1 MPTIHLHLGSQA
13 LTIVKKSHY
22 NLCLA
27 KIVEADG
34 RDAKENVFA
43 IQSKNLLSQ
52 TTIQWEEEYKV
63 STHLFAC

>member
-13 LTIVKKSHY
+13 LTIVKRPHY
-22 NLCLA
+22 SLCLA

-52 TTIQWEEEYKV
+52 TAIRWEEEYKV
-63 STHLFAC
+63 STHLFAR